1 MAFLQR
7 RSARDAALRQSELLV
22 MATALLPVWFGLLLP
37 ATCMAAQAVPQPGSD
52 ALAWSEMHTTSN
64 VTNRRIAAYARE
76 STELRTRAT
85 AETDVVLRSAGRSLH
100 HLSHTQGCACS
111 HPRHLPAEHNIPLT
125 ARKLQTE
132 KPPRPVESSESA
144 LQQ

>member
-22 MATALLPVWFGLLLP
+22 MATALLSVWFGLLLP
-37 ATCMAAQAVPQPGSD
+37 ATCMAAQAAPQPGSD

-64 VTNRRIAAYARE
+64 ATNRRIAAYARE
-76 STELRTRAT
+76 STELRTR
-85 AETDVVLRSAGRSLH
+85 
-100 HLSHTQGCACS
+100 
-111 HPRHLPAEHNIPLT
+111 HLPAEHNIPLT
-125 ARKLQTE
+125 ARKVQTE